1 MKIGVIMGGIS
12 SEREVSLNSGREI
25 LNNMDKERYEPV
37 EVLLDR
43 KDDIYSKVEGID
55 FALLA
60 LHGKY
65 GEDGTVQAIL
75 NSLDIPFSGCGVLSS
90 AMCMDKDI
98 TKTILRQKEIRTADW
113 TIIRSM
119 DELVEE
125 RIASLG
131 YPVVV
136 KPNSGGSSVATFICK
151 DFDEVRA
158 GVEEGFG
165 YDTEIMVEKFI
176 KGDEITIPILGGEAL
191 PTLIIKAQKGSFFD
205 YKSKYEDDGAV
216 EEIIEL
222 PEALQKEVNQMARD
236 AYAALKCEVYARI
249 DFMVKDGVPYLLE
262 LNTLPGMTKNSL
274 FPKSA
279 RGVGLSYKDLISRII
294 QISMENQGIK
304 DDRL

>member
-37 EVLLDR
+37 EVVLDR

-65 GEDGTVQAIL
+65 GEDGTIQAIL

-113 TIIRSM
+113 IIIRSM
-119 DELVEE
+119 EELDEEK
-125 RIASLG
+125 IGSLG

-151 DFDEVRA
+151 DFDEVHA
-158 GVEEGFG
+158 GVREGFG
-165 YDTEIMVEKFI
+165 YDTEIMVERFI

-205 YKSKYEDDGAV
+205 YKSKYEDGGAV

-222 PEALQKEVNQMARD
+222 PEALQQEVNQMAKD

-249 DFMVKDGVPYLLE
+249 DFILKDGVPYLLE

-279 RGVGLSYKDLISRII
+279 KGIGMSYKDLISKII
-294 QISMENQGIK
+294 QISMENQGITYEG
-304 DDRL
+304 L